1 MKKIIFFLLMLPF
14 FATAQEALI
23 VQGPSGNLFL
33 NHTAAPKESF
43 YSIGRL
49 YNISPKEIAP
59 YNKLVLENGL
69 TIGQSLKIPL
79 KPVNF
84 AQTNSVEKDEVA
96 VPIYHKVEAAETLFQ
111 LSNNYNK
118 VPVTS
123 LKSWNKLKSDAVSP
137 GQNMI
142 IGYLKVKKELSA
154 FAQQATKIPVEI
166 REPVIVKEVTTTI
179 AVPVAETPK
188 TKKEEIVKKKSEP
201 IEETKK
207 VEAEKIKVEPVAK
220 PSNIN
225 LSTDLK
231 TGVFKSFFLDS
242 GNEEKGT
249 AGVFKSTSGWED
261 GKYYCLQNNAA
272 QGAIVKITNPA
283 TGKSIYAKVLDV
295 MPDLKQNDN
304 LAIRISNAAA
314 DALGAGAANFEC
326 KINY

>member
-1 MKKIIFFLLMLPF
+1 MKKIILFLFILPF
-14 FATAQEALI
+14 FANAQEALF
-23 VQGPSGNLFL
+23 VQGSSGNLFI
-33 NHTAAPKESF
+33 NHLAAPKESF

-79 KPVNF
+79 KAVNF
-84 AQTNSVEKDEVA
+84 AQANSVEKDEVA
-96 VPIYHKVEAAETLFQ
+96 VPLYHKVEAAETLFQ

-118 VPVTS
+118 VPVAS
-123 LKSWNKLKSDAVSP
+123 LKAWNKLKSDAVSP

-154 FAQQATKIPVEI
+154 FAQQGAKIPVETT
-166 REPVIVKEVTTTI
+166 EVVLVKEVPAKKVT
-179 AVPVAETPK
+179 AVVETPK
-188 TKKEEIVKKKSEP
+188 PKKEEVAKKISEP
-201 IEETKK
+201 IEENKK
-207 VEAEKIKVEPVAK
+207 VDVEKIKVETVAR
-220 PSNIN
+220 PTNVS

-231 TGVFKSFFLDS
+231 TGVFKSSFLDS
-242 GNEEKGT
+242 GNEEKVT
-249 AGVFKSTSGWED
+249 AGVFKSTIGWED

-314 DALGAGAANFEC
+314 DALGAGSANFEC

>member
-1 MKKIIFFLLMLPF
+1 MKKIVLFFLLLPF
-14 FATAQEALI
+14 FAKAQDALF
-23 VQGPSGNLFL
+23 VQGTSGNLYL
-33 NHTAAPKESF
+33 THTAAPKESF

-49 YNISPKEIAP
+49 FNISPKEIAP
-59 YNKLVLENGL
+59 YNKLILENGL
-69 TIGQSLKIPL
+69 TIGQTLKIPL

-84 AQTNSVEKDEVA
+84 AQTNSAEKDEVA
-96 VPIYHKVEAAETLFQ
+96 VPLYHKVEAAETLFQ

-118 VPVTS
+118 VSVAS
-123 LKSWNKLKSDAVSP
+123 LKAWNKLKTDAVSP
-137 GQNMI
+137 GQFII

-154 FAQQATKIPVEI
+154 FAQQATKIPVEN

-188 TKKEEIVKKKSEP
+188 TKKEEIVKKKSEI

-207 VEAEKIKVEPVAK
+207 IEVEKPVK
-220 PSNIN
+220 PSNTN
-225 LSTDLK
+225 LAVDVK
-231 TGVFKSFFLDS
+231 TGVFKSSFLDS

-261 GKYYCLQNNAA
+261 GKYYCLQNNAS
-272 QGAIVKITNPA
+272 QGSIVKITNVA

-314 DALGAGAANFEC
+314 DALGAGSANFEC